1 MTDIGVYHAA
11 HPLKVVPPA
20 RIRALLD
27 AAKQHDVRLL
37 FFDESSFEP
46 GQRTVQA
53 MVANPD
59 LPDNWLLESHPLPD
73 IVMNE
78 MPKLPNERSPLEQKL
93 NRLVTFTSHSIHGK
107 MRIQTELSQSPLWSS
122 LVIPTVVYADIDN
135 LINKLEQEK
144 DIIIKPDQGRQGKQ
158 VVRITSAPDHTPDHT
173 FMWRTNDTVLH
184 VSSDGLQQLVQSFI
198 GEQAF
203 LIQRYVDSTTDE
215 RQPFDCRIHV
225 QRDEQGEFA
234 VTRIYIRYGESDGVT
249 SNLEQG
255 GQTAEWTE
263 WLRRHRAEIA
273 EPSIEQLPQIGIQL
287 AYDID
292 ALYDYDLDELGLD
305 LAVDR
310 SGKWWFYEANTAP
323 QTREHEAERAMH
335 TIGYARY
342 LAHRHHLL
350 DHLPALDTDQTVIGL
365 LAIPAAE
372 ETELIFVEACS
383 AVARLH
389 DAVVVRIEAKDIFYA
404 QQRILGYVWEKS
416 EWVAYSCPYPDV
428 LFDRLKKRGIA
439 SYSRLYSE
447 LASIPATHELKSGSM
462 SKMHIY
468 RLLQQASDTVR
479 SSLIPF
485 YESHR
490 PGQVL
495 SFINQHENTVLKPDT
510 GSHGQHIFNIK
521 RLANEYEVY
530 DQSFLHTLDA
540 EQLGQL
546 VAMTIGQG
554 YILQRFVDSS
564 TSEGYPFHL
573 RTHVMKSA
581 EGRWEVVFVQP
592 YVAISTY
599 RKVTNHEQTLRLST
613 KWSWFLNTE
622 YGQQLDGTIDRR
634 VRELAQAIATYLEPL
649 LQRRFPEVAI
659 DLGIDKDHNIWL
671 FEANFNRIGNS
682 FHPFEVAKYA
692 IAYAVSLANPS

>member
-1 MTDIGVYHAA
+1 MTDIGIYHAA
-11 HPLKVVPPA
+11 HPLKVVPSA
-20 RIRALLD
+20 RIHALVD
-27 AAKQHDVRLL
+27 AAKQLHVRLL
-37 FFDESSFEP
+37 FFDESSFDPER
-46 GQRTVQA
+46 RTVQA
-53 MVANPD
+53 MVPNPD
-59 LPDNWLLESHPLPD
+59 LSDNWLVESHPLPD
-73 IVMNE
+73 IVINE
-78 MPKLPNERSPLEQKL
+78 MPKLPSERSPLEQKL
-93 NRLVTFTSHSIHGK
+93 NRLVTFTSYSIHGK
-107 MRIQTELSQSPLWSS
+107 MRIQTELSQSSTWSS
-122 LVIPTVVYADIDN
+122 LVIPTLVYADIDSLMN
-135 LINKLEQEK
+135 MLQQEQ
-144 DIIIKPDQGRQGKQ
+144 DVILKPDQGRQGKQ
-158 VVRITSAPDHTPDHT
+158 IVRITAAANQR
-173 FMWRTNDTVLH
+173 FIWRADDTVLH
-184 VSSDGLQQLVQSFI
+184 VSLDGLQQLAQSWI
-198 GEQAF
+198 GEQPF
-203 LIQRYVDSTTDE
+203 LIQRYIDATTDE

-225 QRDEQGEFA
+225 QRNEQGEFI
-234 VTRIYIRYGESDGVT
+234 VTRIYIRYGKPDAVT

-255 GQTAEWTE
+255 GQTAEWTD
-263 WLRRHRAEIA
+263 WLHRHRAEIA
-273 EPSIEQLPQIGIQL
+273 EQAIQQLPDIGIQL

-292 ALYDYDLDELGLD
+292 ALYDYPLDELGLD
-305 LAVDR
+305 LTVDR

-323 QTREHEAERAMH
+323 QTREHEAERAVH

-342 LAHRHHLL
+342 LARRHHIL
-350 DHLPALDTDQTVIGL
+350 DNMPELDTNQTVIGL

-372 ETELIFVEACS
+372 ETELIFIEACS

-389 DAVVVRIEAKDIFYA
+389 DAILVRINTEDIFYA
-404 QQRILGYVWEKS
+404 QQRMLGYVWEKS

-439 SYSRLYSE
+439 AYSRLYSE
-447 LASIPATHELKSGSM
+447 LEHIPATHELKSGSM

-468 RLLQQASDTVR
+468 RLLQQAPEIIS

-485 YESHR
+485 YESHQR
-490 PGQVL
+490 EQVI
-495 SFINQHENTVLKPDT
+495 SFIDQHENTVLKPDT

-521 RLANEYEVY
+521 QQSNGYEVY

-540 EQLGQL
+540 EQLRQL

-573 RTHVMKSA
+573 RTHVMKRA
-581 EGRWEVVFVQP
+581 DGVWEVVFIQP

-622 YGQQLDGTIDRR
+622 YGQQLDGVIDRR
-634 VRELAQAIATYLEPL
+634 IRELAPAIATYLEPL

-659 DLGIDKDHNIWL
+659 DLGIDKEQNIWL

-692 IAYAVSLANPS
+692 IPYAVSLANRS